1 MVGFRLP
8 NEVTRSNLGLK
19 WTSGDKEVMDVL
31 SKVVDYGGMRLC
43 LSCLTSR
50 SMISTG
56 SSTKNV
62 EGTVDITEF
71 FRKLKCVCHW
81 ADPFKDLKWSNVPG
95 VMFSSLSEWMTPFR
109 VSYSLQALSD
119 LYYLFSG
126 FMDYLWSRE
135 ICHSSKF
142 GPSRSGKF
150 YQWFSAL
157 MFSSLIM
164 PRFGT
169 SRICDGNLRMV
180 AISQSNLQAILSY
193 SVVSCSTLYDQGLCW
208 KEIL

>member
-1 MVGFRLP
+1 MNASAGPVCTRTWTGKFSP
-8 NEVTRSNLGLK
+8 NRSIHGIRAYFAKHFFKLETWK
-19 WTSGDKEVMDVL
+19 
-31 SKVVDYGGMRLC
+31 
-43 LSCLTSR
+43 
-50 SMISTG
+50 
-56 SSTKNV
+56 V

-109 VSYSLQALSD
+109 VVSWIISGPVRFVIPPNLVQADLVIVILDHYSASNGAALI
-119 LYYLFSG
+119 LA
-126 FMDYLWSRE
+126 
-135 ICHSSKF
+135 
-142 GPSRSGKF
+142 
-150 YQWFSAL
+150 WFSAL